1 MTTWPMDLIKILIGK
16 ETCLKNKSSTQVLPS
31 NKNLEPVQ
39 DRILPR
45 LFYIFCSLS
54 HLIYYSI
61 GRPASLHLEINLTLE
76 IGQVLLSLL
85 HAWGLDKD
93 LDKVA
98 ISKLGLLKPK
108 APVSY
113 GLMSKGGIMSLML
126 PTWKMKKNENV
137 DFFTG
142 MYVCF
147 KNRAKSSGF
156 AWNQTKTS
164 DYNIF
169 LKVIV
174 MIAICFQLAI
184 YCKIRPIYLIDNPFV
199 SPNFYS
205 FRTLGIVSF
214 NHNKSFAI
222 SDCHYQYIGVSFK
235 CFIYTR
241 ARKKKEIGQAS
252 HSWCHGYLGS
262 RSRV

>member
-1 MTTWPMDLIKILIGK
+1 M
-16 ETCLKNKSSTQVLPS
+16 
-31 NKNLEPVQ
+31 Q

-45 LFYIFCSLS
+45 LFYILFSLI
-54 HLIYYSI
+54 LYYSI

-147 KNRAKSSGF
+147 KNRVKSSG
-156 AWNQTKTS
+156 S
-164 DYNIF
+164 
-169 LKVIV
+169 
-174 MIAICFQLAI
+174 
-184 YCKIRPIYLIDNPFV
+184 
-199 SPNFYS
+199 
-205 FRTLGIVSF
+205 
-214 NHNKSFAI
+214 NKN
-222 SDCHYQYIGVSFK
+222 K
-235 CFIYTR
+235 
-241 ARKKKEIGQAS
+241 
-252 HSWCHGYLGS
+252 
-262 RSRV
+262 

>member
-1 MTTWPMDLIKILIGK
+1 MTTWPMDLIKTLIGK
-16 ETCLKNKSSTQVLPS
+16 ETCLNNKSSTLVVQVLPS
-31 NKNLEPVQ
+31 NKILESVQ
-39 DRILPR
+39 DRIPW
-45 LFYIFCSLS
+45 LFYILFSLI
-54 HLIYYSI
+54 LYYSI

-142 MYVCF
+142 MYVCLL
-147 KNRAKSSGF
+147 
-156 AWNQTKTS
+156 
-164 DYNIF
+164 
-169 LKVIV
+169 LK
-174 MIAICFQLAI
+174 
-184 YCKIRPIYLIDNPFV
+184 
-199 SPNFYS
+199 
-205 FRTLGIVSF
+205 
-214 NHNKSFAI
+214 
-222 SDCHYQYIGVSFK
+222 
-235 CFIYTR
+235 
-241 ARKKKEIGQAS
+241 
-252 HSWCHGYLGS
+252 
-262 RSRV
+262 

>member
-1 MTTWPMDLIKILIGK
+1 M
-16 ETCLKNKSSTQVLPS
+16 
-31 NKNLEPVQ
+31 
-39 DRILPR
+39 
-45 LFYIFCSLS
+45 FYILFSLI
-54 HLIYYSI
+54 LYYSI

-147 KNRAKSSGF
+147 KNRVKHLD
-156 AWNQTKTS
+156 QTKTS

-174 MIAICFQLAI
+174 MIAI
-184 YCKIRPIYLIDNPFV
+184 YCKIMPIYLLIILLF
-199 SPNFYS
+199 SNFYS

-235 CFIYTR
+235 CFIYT
-241 ARKKKEIGQAS
+241 
-252 HSWCHGYLGS
+252 
-262 RSRV
+262 